1 MSIPTRLLKST
12 RLKRLKRMID
22 NNDKSS
28 LHNRWNMRILGIYF
42 TNGLKRIFGKNFG
55 QSYCDYLSC
64 ILFDFLEMS
73 LFNLAALRLLSE
85 FAEIYDFCACI
96 YFDSV
101 SNICPDLFN
110 RYAIWLNR
118 CQQQSAQNRI
128 CKFRRRSTVAFVKIS

>member
-1 MSIPTRLLKST
+1 MSIPTRLLKSR

-42 TNGLKRIFGKNFG
+42 SNGLKELLAKIR
-55 QSYCDYLSC
+55 QSCCNYLSC
-64 ILFDFLEMS
+64 ILFDFLGMS
-73 LFNLAALRLLSE
+73 RSHLGSCGLLFSE
-85 FAEIYDFCACI
+85 FAEIYDFCAGA

-101 SNICPDLFN
+101 SNICQTFFN
-110 RYAIWLNR
+110 LMAFWLNR
-118 CQQQSAQNRI
+118 CQQQFAQNRI